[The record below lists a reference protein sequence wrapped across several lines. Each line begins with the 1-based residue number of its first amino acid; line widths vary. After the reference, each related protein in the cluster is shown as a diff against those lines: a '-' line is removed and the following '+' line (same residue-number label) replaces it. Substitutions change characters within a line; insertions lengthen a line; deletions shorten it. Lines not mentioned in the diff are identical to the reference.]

1 MLKFTPNIQ
10 TSKLINNL
18 KTASLGAYKKY
29 STYLNKYY
37 WKPYFWSSRNYC
49 LIPTKGESI
58 NVIKTY
64 IQNQN
69 KSIYNKEKT

>member
-1 MLKFTPNIQ
+1 M
-10 TSKLINNL
+10 
-18 KTASLGAYKKY
+18 
-29 STYLNKYY
+29 
-37 WKPYFWSSRNYC
+37 
-49 LIPTKGESI
+49 PTKGASI